1 MKWAEFRA
9 LIEGLSADTP
19 LGRIVQIRS
28 ERDPEILKKFT
39 PGQMRIHDEWQYRMA
54 GEVSQEQLN
63 QFLAEM
69 QKIFTAWGKSG
80 AENEV

>member
-28 ERDPEILKKFT
+28 ERDPEILKQFT
-39 PGQMRIHDEWQYRMA
+39 PGQMKIHDEWQSRMA
-54 GEVSQEQLN
+54 SEVSQEQLD

-69 QKIFTAWGKSG
+69 QILFTAWGKND